1 MVLGSNWQLI
11 SEVYYGSISG
21 YDELYLQLW
30 GRLESQSI
38 TDNTSTI
45 TLYMR
50 MNNTK
55 YYANSGNCYATID
68 GTVVQNNSTIR
79 FASNTFT
86 DLGSVQRTITHNND
100 GTATNIEKSGRF
112 RSYGMSEKVAQGT
125 FDLPKIPRYANVTIA
140 ERSKT
145 LNTISVNY
153 NTDAV
158 RDYTQYSLNGG
169 NWTDA
174 SDTTAPDNKS
184 GYFTITGLEKDTIYT
199 IKVRVRRADSQ
210 LWSESNTISIRTYE
224 QAVISSAPSN
234 VTIGDDFTVQFS
246 NPSGA
251 TAEIALFQGGT
262 TEIVPYSRVYGT
274 SGSYTFNLTQA
285 QVQSI
290 YGLIPSSTAVILRV
304 YITTF
309 EGNNVYYN
317 YKEITFNIDLSKNK
331 PAFSNFDLMTTDDMT
346 KNLSGNTTTII
357 KNISTV
363 KVKIAL
369 ADRASGVNGSSIS
382 GYRITCGNT
391 TVVKDHSTTSDV
403 ETSFSNVTNQVVTVT
418 AVDSRGQETIV
429 QKSLN
434 FVPYEYPEFISRKIE
449 RNGGVGTKVLF
460 DVEAKYWNGDFGARE
475 NYFLAA
481 YYLFREKGGTWSNWI
496 EITNFFTYF
505 TSNGKIKSK
514 EGAYFI
520 NADGG
525 VQEFELGKEYE
536 IQIYIEDLTT
546 PDIGAGVAILNS
558 GIPCTAKIKKPD
570 GTYSMGVNTIPDP
583 NYALDVNGNF
593 RCAELRVYNSV
604 GSWEPKLITFEGN
617 GTRNEIEATYMGKSG
632 RYVIIDKMI
641 YVDFYLRLK
650 ITKLNGTDNFGLI
663 TGLPFSLDTN
673 WFGQCGFSL
682 GILYDLTQFDE
693 KVTLIPV
700 KNEIRIQTQNGTY
713 ANSLKVTTSDV
724 GYSEI
729 GGSGCFMLP

>member
-79 FASNTFT
+79 FASNTYT

-140 ERSKT
+140 EKSKT

-174 SDTTAPDNKS
+174 NDTTASDNKS
-184 GYFTITGLEKDTIYT
+184 GYFTITGLEKDTTYT

-210 LWSESNTISIRTYE
+210 LWSESNIISVRTYE
-224 QAVISSAPSN
+224 QAVVSSAPSN

-251 TAEIALFQGGT
+251 TAEIALFQGGNT
-262 TEIVPYSRVYGT
+262 RIVPYSRVYGT
-274 SGSYTFNLTQA
+274 SGSYTFKLTQE

-403 ETSFSNVTNQVVTVT
+403 ETSFLNVTNQVVTVT
-418 AVDSRGQETIV
+418 AVDSRVQETSV

-434 FVPYEYPEFISRKIE
+434 FVAYEYPEFVNKSLE
-449 RNGGVGTKVLF
+449 RDGGVGTKVLF
-460 DVEAKYWNGDFGARE
+460 DVEAKYWNGDFGASQ

-481 YYLFREKGGTWSNWI
+481 YYIFREKNGTWSGWA
-496 EITNFFTYF
+496 ELTNFFTY
-505 TSNGKIKSK
+505 SDGKIKSK
-514 EGAYFI
+514 DGAYFT
-520 NADGG
+520 NSSGG
-525 VQEFELGKEYE
+525 IQEFELGKEYE
-536 IQIYIEDLTT
+536 VQIIIEDLTV
-546 PDIGAGVAILNS
+546 PDARTETMILNS

-570 GTYSMGVNTIPDP
+570 GTYSMGVNTIPDQ

-604 GSWEPKLITFEGN
+604 GSWEPKLITFERN

-641 YVDFYLRLK
+641 YIDFYLRLK

-663 TGLPFSLDTN
+663 TGLPFNFAASFN
-673 WFGQCGFSL
+673 WFGQCGFTL
-682 GILYDLTQFDE
+682 GVLFDLVQYEE
-693 KVTLIPV
+693 KITLLPV
-700 KNEIRIQTQNGTY
+700 ENEIRIQTNNGAY
-713 ANSLKVTTSDV
+713 ANPLKVTTSDV